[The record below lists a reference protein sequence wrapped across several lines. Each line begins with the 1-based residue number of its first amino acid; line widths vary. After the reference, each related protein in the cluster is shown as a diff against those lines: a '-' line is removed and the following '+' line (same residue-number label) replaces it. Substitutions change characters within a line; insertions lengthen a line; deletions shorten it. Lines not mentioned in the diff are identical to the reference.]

1 MRLDT
6 NNVAPRLGIAYK
18 LSPQTVLRG
27 GAGIFYGDHPTIG
40 ASGRLPA
47 NPPYRVNVNYASDSI
62 TPIVTLDPG
71 FPADALNPTFSPFL
85 SFNAWDP
92 DAPQTEAYHWNL
104 NAQHEFPW
112 FVVELGYTG
121 SHGEKLSVN
130 YNPNAPLP
138 GAGSVASRRPNPQFG
153 NIGGLKFDGKSDYHA
168 GHVRV
173 DRRFSRGVS
182 VIGHYTYGKS
192 IDLGGANFIAGDNV
206 YRDSRNIELD
216 RALSSFDVR
225 HNLVLSYIWD
235 IPIGAGRRVDLQ
247 NAWLNAIVG
256 GWQFNGLTTARSGTP
271 FTPVLSFNPSQSGH
285 ARPNRLTD
293 GNLPRGERTIDRWF
307 DPAAFA
313 AATPFNIG
321 DAGRNILFGP
331 GYFNTDFGL
340 FKRFLIRPQGG
351 GQEIQL
357 RLEAFN
363 VFNQP
368 HYQQPDATV
377 DLPRGGRILGIIG
390 TMRELQLGVK
400 FLF

>member
-27 GAGIFYGDHPTIG
+27 GAGIFYGNHPTIG

-216 RALSSFDVR
+216 RALSGFDGR
-225 HNLVLSYIWD
+225 QILVLSYSWD
-235 IPIGAGRRVDLQ
+235 IRSAPGGASISRM
-247 NAWLNAIVG
+247 
-256 GWQFNGLTTARSGTP
+256 
-271 FTPVLSFNPSQSGH
+271 
-285 ARPNRLTD
+285 
-293 GNLPRGERTIDRWF
+293 RG
-307 DPAAFA
+307 
-313 AATPFNIG
+313 
-321 DAGRNILFGP
+321 
-331 GYFNTDFGL
+331 
-340 FKRFLIRPQGG
+340 
-351 GQEIQL
+351 
-357 RLEAFN
+357 
-363 VFNQP
+363 
-368 HYQQPDATV
+368 
-377 DLPRGGRILGIIG
+377 
-390 TMRELQLGVK
+390 
-400 FLF
+400 